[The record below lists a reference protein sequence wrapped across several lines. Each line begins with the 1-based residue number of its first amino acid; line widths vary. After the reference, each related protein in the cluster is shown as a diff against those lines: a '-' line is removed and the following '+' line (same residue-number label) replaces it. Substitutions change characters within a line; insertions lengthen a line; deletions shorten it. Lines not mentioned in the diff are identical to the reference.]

1 MIDFTAILP
10 EFDAIDDV
18 LPKDVAAGTDRGHR
32 IEVSI
37 GHPDGEGGILLEGGL
52 TAADLFAQVTA
63 DAAADEEEHE
73 TEHEAEQGY
82 HDEQGEACL
91 AVDDVAHGD
100 ARGDTE
106 LGSPEIE
113 REIGDGDNP
122 GTEALGIV
130 LHEPAEGEGQHED
143 DSQFLENDEEGTPEI
158 EARTALEQGEHSGNH
173 QGGGKGG

>member
-18 LPKDVAAGTDRGHR
+18 LPEDVAAGSDRGHR

-73 TEHEAEQGY
+73 TEHEA
-82 HDEQGEACL
+82 
-91 AVDDVAHGD
+91 
-100 ARGDTE
+100 
-106 LGSPEIE
+106 
-113 REIGDGDNP
+113 
-122 GTEALGIV
+122 
-130 LHEPAEGEGQHED
+130 
-143 DSQFLENDEEGTPEI
+143 
-158 EARTALEQGEHSGNH
+158 
-173 QGGGKGG
+173 